1 MNFDVFGPFE
11 IPRTSSLT
19 IIEHEKQAVEKVSK
33 DANNENGEPK
43 GRPGL
48 SNAPGCYVFV
58 MKAGKGYTPWYVGK
72 SVKPTLLKK
81 PYRRVR

>member
-11 IPRTSSLT
+11 IPRTPSLT

-48 SNAPGCYVFV
+48 SNAPGGVLRFRDESR
-58 MKAGKGYTPWYVGK
+58 KRIHA
-72 SVKPTLLKK
+72 L
-81 PYRRVR
+81 VRWEIG